1 MNWTNL
7 SKCSSMEPI
16 YSPESPTEVRN
27 LSLKY
32 QLEKSIYTDYIRLN
46 ETIFYRKAWTSR
58 LTHSKFTAGGQWLFL
73 PPILTF
79 FHAKKVNQEIR
90 LLRSFNIIWQIVAT
104 KTKWMTKIS
113 IIQFGQGSTYKPL
126 LVNRY
131 Y

>member
-46 ETIFYRKAWTSR
+46 ETIFYRIAWTSR
-58 LTHSKFTAGGQWLFL
+58 LKVPDWRSVTFS

-104 KTKWMTKIS
+104 KTKWMAKIP